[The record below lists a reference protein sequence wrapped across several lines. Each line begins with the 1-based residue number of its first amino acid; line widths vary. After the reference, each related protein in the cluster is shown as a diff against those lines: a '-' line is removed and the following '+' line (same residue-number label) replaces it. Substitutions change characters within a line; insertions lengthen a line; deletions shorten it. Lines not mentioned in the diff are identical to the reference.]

1 MVNVSRVLDFKWIP
15 IWIMSTVQINVWILV
30 FFSSIFKA
38 KYWALSTHEKNSY
51 FYCGVLDFVNTAN

>member
-1 MVNVSRVLDFKWIP
+1 MGNVTRVLDFKWIP

-38 KYWALSTHEKNSY
+38 LSTHEKNSY
-51 FYCGVLDFVNTAN
+51 FYCGALDFVDTAN